1 VGLRWGLIP
10 SWAKD
15 RKIGYRLI
23 YARAETVAAKPSF
36 RAAFEQRRCLI
47 AADAFYEWP
56 HTLHGKQPYL
66 IRVRGGEPFAF
77 AGLWEAWHDK
87 ATGERVESC
96 TIIVGA
102 ANDLVRPIHDRMP
115 IIVPPADFAA
125 WLDPAVHEP
134 AALLPLLK
142 PYPAEEMDA
151 CAISARVNKPANE
164 GPELIERHWGQ
175 VLSRAPFGCK
185 VLAWRDP
192 CGSSLP
198 ARSTTSPPGEMG
210 GSPSIS
216 RTGIARSGWRCSG
229 RSAGASIGSSMLI
242 ARWGTTTI
250 C

>member
-56 HTLHGKQPYL
+56 HTLQGKQPYL

-115 IIVPPADFAA
+115 IILPP
-125 WLDPAVHEP
+125 V
-134 AALLPLLK
+134 
-142 PYPAEEMDA
+142 
-151 CAISARVNKPANE
+151 R
-164 GPELIERHWGQ
+164 
-175 VLSRAPFGCK
+175 
-185 VLAWRDP
+185 
-192 CGSSLP
+192 
-198 ARSTTSPPGEMG
+198 TSPPGWTPRRTSRPPS
-210 GSPSIS
+210 SPF
-216 RTGIARSGWRCSG
+216 
-229 RSAGASIGSSMLI
+229 
-242 ARWGTTTI
+242 
-250 C
+250 